1 MQDIKIRNMQISD
14 IPKIIEIGK
23 SVEEFRVDA
32 KEKGFWSEQQLENW
46 IKSEKDSLIVAE
58 KDNEI
63 LGFVMFAHHIP
74 TGKVTF
80 ENAWIDKKFRGKG
93 LIEKLTK
100 EGIKDLK
107 KKGATYLCGLAKID
121 NSASIKFLEK
131 NKFMKGF
138 DFSWLHRKI

>member
-1 MQDIKIRNMQISD
+1 MQDIIIRGMKISD
-14 IPKIIEIGK
+14 ISKIIQIVK
-23 SVEEFRVDA
+23 SVEEFRVDS
-32 KEKGFWSEQQLENW
+32 KVKGFWSKEQLERW
-46 IKSEKDSLIVAE
+46 IKSKKDSLIVAE
-58 KDNEI
+58 ENKKI
-63 LGFVMFAHHIP
+63 VGFVMFAHHIS

-100 EGIKDLK
+100 KGIKDLK
-107 KKGATYLCGLAKID
+107 KKGATYLCGLAKTD